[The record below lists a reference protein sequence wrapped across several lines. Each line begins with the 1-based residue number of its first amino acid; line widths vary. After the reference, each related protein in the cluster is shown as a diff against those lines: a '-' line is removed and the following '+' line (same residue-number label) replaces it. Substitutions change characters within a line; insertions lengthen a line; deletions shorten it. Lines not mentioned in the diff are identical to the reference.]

1 MRVILPH
8 VTQEVLKSKKSQI
21 DTRGTLKEAVM
32 ERGPKYTNF
41 IEAGIYDTTPV
52 QYISMVSEELKWVVK
67 EK

>member
-52 QYISMVSEELKWVVK
+52 Q
-67 EK
+67 